1 MQVGKTKIS
10 RHVPEQ
16 RLSFSDVALLTAE
29 RNAISEGNESE
40 SEDTYDILW
49 RTARENLQSTH
60 SGVRILRYAVWKKER
75 ESVGLLLKYSIN
87 NK

>member
-40 SEDTYDILW
+40 SEDTYDIL
-49 RTARENLQSTH
+49 
-60 SGVRILRYAVWKKER
+60 
-75 ESVGLLLKYSIN
+75 
-87 NK
+87 